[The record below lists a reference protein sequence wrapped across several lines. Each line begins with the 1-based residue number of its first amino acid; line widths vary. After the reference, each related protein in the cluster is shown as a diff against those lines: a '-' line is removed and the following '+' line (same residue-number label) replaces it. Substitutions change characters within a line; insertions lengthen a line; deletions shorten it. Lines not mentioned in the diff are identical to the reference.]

1 MAPLL
6 VKNNMRICSATRKK
20 LDLLQSFYN
29 AFTKTQQME
38 TREKVIKAFE
48 DAGKAMRPG
57 EVAEMAGIDK
67 KDAEKAI
74 KKLKDEGVL
83 FSPVR
88 CFYDL
93 QK

>member
-1 MAPLL
+1 ME
-6 VKNNMRICSATRKK
+6 VK
-20 LDLLQSFYN
+20 
-29 AFTKTQQME
+29 
-38 TREKVIKAFE
+38 EKIVKAFK
-48 DAGKAMRPG
+48 DAGKPMRPG
-57 EVAEMAGIDK
+57 DVAELAGLEK

-83 FSPVR
+83 FSPKR

>member
-1 MAPLL
+1 MRTQLFINFQL
-6 VKNNMRICSATRKK
+6 TQNLKFNVMEVK
-20 LDLLQSFYN
+20 
-29 AFTKTQQME
+29 
-38 TREKVIKAFE
+38 EKIIKAFE
-48 DAGKAMRPG
+48 DAGKPMRPG
-57 EVAEMAGIDK
+57 EVAEMAGLEK

-83 FSPVR
+83 FSPKR

>member
-1 MAPLL
+1 
-6 VKNNMRICSATRKK
+6 VKKELTIKNQKQN
-20 LDLLQSFYN
+20 
-29 AFTKTQQME
+29 QME
-38 TREKVIKAFE
+38 VREKVIKAFE

-67 KDAEKAI
+67 KDAEKVI

>member
-1 MAPLL
+1 
-6 VKNNMRICSATRKK
+6 
-20 LDLLQSFYN
+20 
-29 AFTKTQQME
+29 ME
-38 TREKVIKAFE
+38 PKEKIIKAFE
-48 DAGKAMRPG
+48 DAGKPMRPG
-57 EVAEMAGIDK
+57 EVAEMLGLEK

-83 FSPVR
+83 FSPKR